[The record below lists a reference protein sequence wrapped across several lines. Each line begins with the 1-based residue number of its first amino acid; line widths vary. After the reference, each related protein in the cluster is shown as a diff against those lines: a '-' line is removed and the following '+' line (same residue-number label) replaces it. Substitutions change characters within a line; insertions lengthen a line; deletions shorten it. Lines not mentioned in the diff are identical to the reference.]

1 MSLRIGLYAR
11 VSTSSQAQAQSIEQ
25 QIERLKTV
33 VREQGCQLEDQHV
46 FRDDGWSGASLNRPG
61 LDGLRD
67 VVRTGEIDKLVITA
81 PDRLARNYVH
91 QMILLDEFAHYG
103 CEVEFLDH
111 PMSADPHDKLLLQI
125 RGAVAEY
132 ERELITDRMRRGRQ
146 AKYRAGLLLPW
157 TKPLYGYVW
166 GIDNPRDPAQ
176 ARLEDYQAHI
186 VQAIFRWYTTDGLS
200 LCGLAKHLQQ
210 QGIPTPSGK
219 QIWSP
224 STIRGILK
232 QVAYT
237 GQVYA
242 QRYQYRAA
250 RVRRSA
256 THPLG
261 KPHQSAQELPE
272 ADWIFVASIPPII
285 SQEVFD
291 LAQARLAHNKSFA
304 RRNNKVNQYL
314 LRALVSCGHCQA
326 ACTCRALDK
335 GRYRYYIC
343 NGKGK
348 AIHSRRLD
356 KCPGRYAP
364 ADQLDDLVWHDL
376 CELLQQPDFIT
387 RALEQAHAG
396 LWLPQELQARRTTLQ
411 QSAARLDKQLDRLT
425 DAYLTAI
432 MPLAEYQRRRHDLTQ
447 KIRSLAHQQ
456 SQLEAQVDHQREMAA
471 LTTSLQDFCGRIRL
485 GLDNATFEQK
495 RQLVEL
501 LIDRVIVTDDAVE
514 IRYVFPTSKG
524 SEHVRF
530 CHLRLDYRAHLR
542 LVGTVPTPEQSL

>member
-1 MSLRIGLYAR
+1 MNLRMGLYAR
-11 VSTSSQAQAQSIEQ
+11 VSTSHQTQAQTIEQ
-25 QIERLKTV
+25 QIDRLKTA
-33 VREQGCQLEDQHV
+33 VRERSAPLDERHV
-46 FRDDGWSGASLNRPG
+46 FRDDGWSGATLNRPG

-67 VVRTGEIDKLVITA
+67 ALRAGDIDKVLITA

-91 QMILLDEFAHYG
+91 QMILLEEFAHYS
-103 CEVEFLDH
+103 CEVEFLDQ
-111 PMSADPHDKLLLQI
+111 PLSDNPHDKLVLQI

-146 AKYRAGLLLPW
+146 AKYRAGMLLPW
-157 TKPLYGYVW
+157 TKPLYGYIW
-166 GIDNPRDPAQ
+166 GIDSPRDPAQ
-176 ARLEDYQAHI
+176 ASLDDYQAHVI
-186 VQAIFRWYTTDGLS
+186 QDLFRLYTTDGLS
-200 LCGLAKHLQQ
+200 LGGLAKHLQQ

-219 QIWSP
+219 PIWSP
-224 STIRGILK
+224 CTIRAILR

-242 QRYQYRAA
+242 HRYQYHAA

-261 KPHQSAQELPE
+261 KPHQSMQELPE
-272 ADWIFVASIPPII
+272 ADWIFVAHIPPII

-314 LRALVSCGHCQA
+314 LRALVSCGRCQA

-356 KCPGRYAP
+356 KCPNRYAP

-376 CELLQQPDFIT
+376 CELLRQPDFIT
-387 RALEQAHAG
+387 QALQQAHAG
-396 LWLPQELQARRTTLQ
+396 FWLPQELQARRTTLQ
-411 QSAARLDKQLDRLT
+411 QSASRLQKQLDRLT
-425 DAYLTAI
+425 EAYLAAV
-432 MPLAEYQRRRHDLTQ
+432 MPLAEYQRRRQDLTQ
-447 KIRSLAHQQ
+447 KLHSLTQQQ
-456 SQLEAQVDHQREMAA
+456 SQLAAQVDRHREIAA
-471 LTTSLQDFCGRIRL
+471 LTTSLQDFCNRVRL
-485 GLDNATFEQK
+485 SLDNATFEQK
-495 RQLVEL
+495 RQLIEL
-501 LIDRVIVTDDAVE
+501 LIDRVIVTDDTVE
-514 IRYVFPTSKG
+514 IRYVFPTSTG
-524 SEHVRF
+524 SEHIRF
-530 CHLRLDYRAHLR
+530 CHLRLDYRKDIR
-542 LVGTVPTPEQSL
+542 LVWPLSSAQQRL